1 MTEHLLDR
9 IAADRVTADFLAW
22 PGDFTLDRDAE
33 PVEPV
38 VLPTGAHLEVI
49 GGCGAGGSYFL
60 VGPAGTP
67 GRPVL
72 YADSE
77 GGATLIGSDLAE
89 AVTLIAC
96 LPYWRDAGRGVPL
109 ADLAEDLQE
118 THPDFAADRDRALA
132 ALGLAP
138 LAPREALARLLA
150 VAARTAPDHL
160 PFVPDDDHL
169 PYEPLFGEP
178 EETARR

>member
-1 MTEHLLDR
+1 MNDHLLDR
-9 IAADRVTADFLAW
+9 IAGDPAIAAYLAW
-22 PGDFTLDRDAE
+22 PGDFVVDRDRE

-60 VGPAGTP
+60 VGPEGSP
-67 GRPVL
+67 DRPVL

-77 GGATLIGSDLAE
+77 GGATLLAEDLAE

-96 LPYWRDAGRGVPL
+96 LPYWRDAGHGHPL
-109 ADLAEDLQE
+109 ADLDEELRE
-118 THPDFAADRDRALA
+118 MHPEFEADRDRTLA

-138 LAPREALARLLA
+138 VPQEEALARLRA
-150 VAARTAPDHL
+150 TAARTAPGHL

-169 PYEPLFGEP
+169 PYEPLFGDPGE
-178 EETARR
+178 